1 MSLIDSRVR
10 KFSWV
15 LGISVFLWWLAYLVA
30 MHMRSQFPRAW
41 LPHTSRE
48 INQIAG
54 GSEPLRS
61 LNFEICESEPYI
73 NDAILRIQLYCK
85 FLMIV
90 VPG

>member
-1 MSLIDSRVR
+1 
-10 KFSWV
+10 
-15 LGISVFLWWLAYLVA
+15 

-48 INQIAG
+48 ISQIAG